1 MEENSG
7 FSYTYAA
14 PTEEERREIEAIRR
28 QYEPMGD
35 KQDKLARV
43 RRLDA
48 RVRRIPDVVF
58 AVFLV
63 VGILAF
69 GGGMALCLN
78 GGITAGALAG
88 GCVLC
93 AFGAAVCAAS
103 HYVKKKVKNFLKDK
117 YGDAILALTEE
128 LLGDAEK

>member
-1 MEENSG
+1 MEDKSG

-28 QYEPMGD
+28 QYAQPDVSEG
-35 KQDKLARV
+35 KLALL

-48 RVRRIPDVVF
+48 RVRKIPAAVF

-69 GGGMALCLN
+69 GGGMALCLE
-78 GGITAGALAG
+78 GGLTAGTLAG

-93 AFGAAVCAAS
+93 AFGAAMCAAA
-103 HYVKKKVKNFLKDK
+103 HFVKKSVKNLLKNR
-117 YGDAILALTEE
+117 YGDAILALTGE
-128 LLGDAEK
+128 LLGDTEK

>member
-1 MEENSG
+1 M
-7 FSYTYAA
+7 
-14 PTEEERREIEAIRR
+14 
-28 QYEPMGD
+28 
-35 KQDKLARV
+35 
-43 RRLDA
+43 
-48 RVRRIPDVVF
+48 F

-78 GGITAGALAG
+78 GGMTAGALAG

-103 HYVKKKVKNFLKDK
+103 HYVKKKVKNFLKEK